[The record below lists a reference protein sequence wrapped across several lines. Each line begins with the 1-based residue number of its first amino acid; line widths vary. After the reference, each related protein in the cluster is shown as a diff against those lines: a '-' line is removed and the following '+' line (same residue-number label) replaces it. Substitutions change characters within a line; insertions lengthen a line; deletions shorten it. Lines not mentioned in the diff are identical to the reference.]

1 MNISPMKIG
10 WKKWLDLKMTNHLV
24 FNSKNYVVKLEGR
37 NQVYNVYNLLG
48 EIVFS
53 RSASAIAFWE
63 VENYLKENE

>member
-1 MNISPMKIG
+1 
-10 WKKWLDLKMTNHLV
+10 MTNQSL

-53 RSASAIAFWE
+53 RNASAIAFWE